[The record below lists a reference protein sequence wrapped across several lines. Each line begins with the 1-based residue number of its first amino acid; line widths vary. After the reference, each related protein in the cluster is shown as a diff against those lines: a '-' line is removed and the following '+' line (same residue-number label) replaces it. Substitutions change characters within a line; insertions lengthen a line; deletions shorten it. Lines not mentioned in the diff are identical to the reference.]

1 MSRIENLSDAARK
14 RAEIWNASDPNH
26 TEFLANDYPL
36 KERVNVKDINSIGDG
51 NLVFEVISLYETF

>member
-14 RAEIWNASDPNH
+14 RAEIWNASNPNH
-26 TEFLANDYPL
+26 TEFLSNDYPL

-51 NLVFEVISLYETF
+51 NLVFEVI